1 MHTSYT
7 VGITTGEYLA
17 LDHVMID
24 QHEWIENA
32 VKERARVATIE
43 IINLYSQYKINKG
56 ETITAIGTTNVIQAA
71 YDEGVIKKRGT
82 WPTYKTK

>member
-17 LDHVMID
+17 LDYVMID

-43 IINLYSQYKINKG
+43 IVNLYSKYKINKG

-82 WPTYKTK
+82 

>member
-17 LDHVMID
+17 LDYVMID

-32 VKERARVATIE
+32 VKERARVSTIE
-43 IINLYSQYKINKG
+43 IVNLYSQYKINKG

-71 YDEGVIKKRGT
+71 YDEGVIKKCGT